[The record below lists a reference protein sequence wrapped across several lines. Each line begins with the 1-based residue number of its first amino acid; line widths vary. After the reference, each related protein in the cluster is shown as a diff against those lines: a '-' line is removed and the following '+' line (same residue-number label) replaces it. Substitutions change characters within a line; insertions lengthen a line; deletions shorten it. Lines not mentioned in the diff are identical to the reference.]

1 MRCTIINSQKREINC
16 DVIRYYTIKAEEKLI
31 GSRELWRLSKS
42 GAARKVELYASAGGA
57 RAEVNQPQVI
67 SW

>member
-1 MRCTIINSQKREINC
+1 MQYDTMRFRLK
-16 DVIRYYTIKAEEKLI
+16 KKLI

-42 GAARKVELYASAGGA
+42 GAAREVERNASVGGA
-57 RAEVNQPQVI
+57 RAEVNRPQVI